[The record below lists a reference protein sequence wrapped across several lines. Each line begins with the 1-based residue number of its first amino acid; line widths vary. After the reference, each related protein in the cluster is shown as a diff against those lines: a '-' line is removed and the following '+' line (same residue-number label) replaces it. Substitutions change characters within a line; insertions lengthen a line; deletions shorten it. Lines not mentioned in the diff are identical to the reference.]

1 MIWRMSLGCGQGDLQ
16 HGTSLRPEL
25 FLFYHRNER
34 IWFKQINANWSD
46 EWVLDAVRVICS
58 MVHCCGL
65 KLNDAP
71 YMCLEENTSMSAIKI
86 VALTLKVCADF
97 GLCVLHVCDIDKH
110 ICLMNDVLCQ
120 TLRWR
125 LARMN
130 YPFHCFNDWNPIG
143 FNWIAVLRRWHM
155 LVLLKESS

>member
-1 MIWRMSLGCGQGDLQ
+1 MCKACVCFRIVRNTQSI
-16 HGTSLRPEL
+16 SLRKH
-25 FLFYHRNER
+25 FFYHRNER
-34 IWFKQINANWSD
+34 ILFKQINANWSD

-58 MVHCCGL
+58 MVHRCGL
-65 KLNDAP
+65 KPNDAP

-86 VALTLKVCADF
+86 EALTLKVCADF

-130 YPFHCFNDWNPIG
+130 YPFHCFNDWNLIG
-143 FNWIAVLRRWHM
+143 FNCIAVPRCWQM
-155 LVLLKESS
+155 LVSLKEST